1 MTLSNSSL
9 LETIESDQASILYQ
23 ANLSRIN
30 GVEIQE
36 LPNAVRVTLVA
47 EGTPS
52 NTVSGMNCYFQ
63 SF

>member
-1 MTLSNSSL
+1 MIFSNSSS
-9 LETIESDQASILYQ
+9 LETVESSQASILYQ

-36 LPNAVRVTLVA
+36 LPEAVRVTLVA

-52 NTVSGMNCYFQ
+52 NTVSGMNCYFP